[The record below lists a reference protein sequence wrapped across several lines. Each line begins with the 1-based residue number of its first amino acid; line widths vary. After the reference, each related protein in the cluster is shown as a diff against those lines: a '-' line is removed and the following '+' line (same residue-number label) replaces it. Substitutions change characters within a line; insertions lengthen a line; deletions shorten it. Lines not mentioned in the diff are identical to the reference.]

1 MRILILIIVLAL
13 AVACMP
19 QATPTV
25 TPTVEPPVTP
35 KPIEIVT
42 PGASSPE
49 SQLRAFWVDA
59 FHPGIKS
66 PQEVDQLIR
75 DMQSANAN
83 AVFVQVRKR
92 ADAYY
97 NKTLDPRADDL
108 KKLPDYDPLAYLI
121 QQAHQAN
128 PPIQVHA
135 WLVAQPIGRR
145 NELPTAPDHVYFS
158 HGPSAQGDALWI
170 STTPDGTMVAEENYF
185 LDPGHPAAAQY
196 IVDAMVNVVRNY
208 DIDGIHLDYIR
219 YAGTPWGY
227 NPVNVARF
235 NAINGTTGKPNQND
249 ATWSQWRRD
258 QVTNLMRQVY
268 LESIALKPRV
278 VVSAATIA
286 WGAGPTNEDEWLK
299 SRTMNE
305 TFQDWLGWMQ
315 EGIIDM
321 ALPMNYDR
329 EMDANQKR
337 WFDDWIE
344 YEKNHRAD
352 RHLVIGVGAY
362 LNDVDFSIAQIR
374 RALAP
379 SSKNHRAQGVSIY
392 SYASADART
401 LSFEKIASA
410 LTVPTEYDKT
420 PIFQNRAVPPA
431 MSWKTQPTTGYL
443 KGFAQYADG
452 KFADG
457 LQATVT
463 GASNRT
469 MIISGTGFYGA
480 ANLPP
485 GNYTLTVTRGGQT
498 LTTATTKIEPGK
510 VSTVDLKLP

>member
-1 MRILILIIVLAL
+1 MRTWLIFIALAL
-13 AVACMP
+13 TIACMP
-19 QATPTV
+19 QATPTATPTLEPTV
-25 TPTVEPPVTP
+25 TPTPIASVTP
-35 KPIEIVT
+35 E
-42 PGASSPE
+42 ASSPE

-66 PQEVDQLIR
+66 PQEVDQLVR
-75 DMQSANAN
+75 DVQSANAN
-83 AVFVQVRKR
+83 TVFVQVRKR

-97 NKTLDPRADDL
+97 NKTIDPRADDL

-128 PPIQVHA
+128 PPLQVHA

-145 NELPTAPDHVYFS
+145 NELPTAPNHVYFS
-158 HGPSAQGDALWI
+158 HGPNAHGDALWV
-170 STTPDGTMVAEENYF
+170 SMTPDGTMVAEENYF

-196 IVDAMVNVVRNY
+196 IVDVVLNVARNY

-219 YAGTPWGY
+219 YAGASWGY
-227 NPVNVARF
+227 NPINVARF
-235 NAINGTTGKPNQND
+235 NAINGTTGKPNQNEVI
-249 ATWSQWRRD
+249 WSQWRRD
-258 QVTNLMRQVY
+258 QVTHLMRQIY
-268 LESIALKPRV
+268 LESIALKPHLI
-278 VVSAATIA
+278 VSAATIA

-315 EGIIDM
+315 EGIIDL
-321 ALPMNYDR
+321 AIPMNYDR
-329 EMDANQKR
+329 EMDPNQKR

-344 YEKNHRAD
+344 YEKNHRAE

-362 LNDVDFSIAQIR
+362 LNDIDPSIAQIR

-379 SSKNHRAQGVSIY
+379 SSKNQIAQGVALY

-401 LSFEKIASA
+401 LSFEKIAGA
-410 LTVPTEYDKT
+410 LTISTDYDKT

-431 MSWKTQPTTGYL
+431 MPWKTKPTTGYL
-443 KGFAQYADG
+443 KGFVQYADG

-457 LQATVT
+457 LQVT
-463 GASNRT
+463 LNGASNRT
-469 MIISGTGFYGA
+469 LMISGTGFYGA
-480 ANLPP
+480 VNLPP
-485 GNYTLTVTRGGQT
+485 GNYTLTFTRNGQMLT
-498 LTTATTKIEPGK
+498 STTANIDPGK
-510 VSTVDLKLP
+510 VTTVDLKLP